1 MYHYQ
6 HNVMGEQLT
15 GKMVASAD
23 VLDAAVRHLVFS
35 LGPGE
40 DLCALHLAENISNVI
55 Y

>member
-23 VLDAAVRHLVFS
+23 VLDAAVRRRKYCSCFTGLWTVPS
-35 LGPGE
+35 IQG
-40 DLCALHLAENISNVI
+40 A
-55 Y
+55 